1 MTTPDR
7 QPEDTLYRALA
18 RAILLATGVFLALW
32 FLDAVVVVVL
42 LFATA
47 FIFAVALNPPV
58 MWLEERKVP
67 RPVATLLVCLAIAV
81 ATGALG
87 WLVVPR
93 IAAEVSDLASQL
105 PQYAVSLQKRAVTW
119 VSAYPQLAERLRLD
133 EGLIQRLWPMKV
145 ALARVGRTSLS
156 LLLGVVFALL
166 LVSTV
171 IYTLA
176 CPQPLLKSYLD
187 VMPLSKRGAA
197 ERAFIKSSQA
207 VTGWLWSNVILGA
220 MEAVAA
226 ALVLSVLG
234 VPGALVW
241 AALTFFAALVPLLGP
256 YLMTIPPV
264 LVALAVE
271 PMTALWVAIF
281 YIVML
286 QLAANVV
293 APLVRSS
300 RMKLHPVSLLFSV
313 LALGSIFGVMGALIA
328 TPVVGILKAFYEEF
342 FGANQPPDE
351 QSEERIE
358 NMLKSGAARATLP
371 AEKEKL
377 KPQHPLDGLENGS
390 SPTAPLHPHPV
401 EKEKNHGK
409 M

>member
-1 MTTPDR
+1 MPAGKEPLSASPLRDGCTSFMTTPDR
-7 QPEDTLYRALA
+7 QPEDTLYRALS
-18 RAILLATGVFLALW
+18 RAVFLATGIFLTLW

-58 MWLEERKVP
+58 MWLEARKVP
-67 RPVATLLVCLAIAV
+67 RPVATLLICLAIAA

-93 IAAEVSDLASQL
+93 IAVEVSGLASQL
-105 PQYAVSLQKRAVTW
+105 PEYAVSLQKRAVTW
-119 VSAYPQLAERLRLD
+119 VSAYPDLAERLRLD
-133 EGLIQRLWPMKV
+133 EELIQRLLPMKV

-156 LLLGVVFALL
+156 LLLGVAFALL
-166 LVSTV
+166 LASTV

-187 VMPLSKRGAA
+187 LMPPSKRSAA

-220 MEAVAA
+220 MEAVVA
-226 ALVLSVLG
+226 ALVLSMLG

-264 LVALAVE
+264 LVALSVE
-271 PMTALWVAIF
+271 PMTALWVAVF
-281 YIVML
+281 YIVTL

-293 APLVRSS
+293 APLVRFEHEITSGFAA
-300 RMKLHPVSLLFSV
+300 LF
-313 LALGSIFGVMGALIA
+313 
-328 TPVVGILKAFYEEF
+328 
-342 FGANQPPDE
+342 
-351 QSEERIE
+351 R
-358 NMLKSGAARATLP
+358 SGAGQHFRRDGRAHRHAGRRHFEGVL
-371 AEKEKL
+371 
-377 KPQHPLDGLENGS
+377 
-390 SPTAPLHPHPV
+390 
-401 EKEKNHGK
+401 
-409 M
+409 